1 MKSFISL
8 SLALSASAMCFAY
21 TGGGKV
27 EKKFTTDPKTGVR
40 YHFFKH
46 NKTGATPKEDD
57 IAQVVL
63 MYHNDKD
70 SLIYDSRTAKNRRHD
85 DTVGEV
91 MIPLKT
97 TFHGCLEQGIEMMAV
112 GDSAEFKVNT
122 DSLFFKTFHAKALP
136 PYAHSG
142 TDLDF
147 LIRLVSFKTQEQI
160 KAEQQAQ
167 MEKQQKE
174 LEKRKTE
181 EPQTIAKYLSDNHLD
196 IKPTPDSL
204 YYLSRQDG
212 KGKKIETGDSV
223 AVKYTGMLLNGT
235 IFDATDRH
243 GRGNELFK
251 FQFSNNMPLIK
262 GWILAFATM
271 HEGDK
276 VRILIPSALGY
287 GGRQASAD
295 ILPYSPLIFDIE
307 VVKVTPQN

>member
-8 SLALSASAMCFAY
+8 SLALSASVMCFAY
-21 TGGGKV
+21 TGGKDD
-27 EKKFTTDPKTGVR
+27 KKFTTDLKTGVR

-46 NKTGATPKEDD
+46 NKTGITPKEDD
-57 IAQVVL
+57 VAQVIL

-97 TFHGCLEQGIEMMAV
+97 TFKGCLEQGIEMMAV
-112 GDSAEFKVNT
+112 GDSAEFKINT

-136 PYAHSG
+136 AYAHGG

-147 LIRLVSFKTQEQI
+147 FIRLVSFKTQEQL
-160 KAEQQAQ
+160 KAEQQQQ
-167 MEKQQKE
+167 MQKQQME
-174 LEKRKTE
+174 LEKRKAE
-181 EPQTIAKYLSDNHLD
+181 EKQTIAKYLNDNHLQVQ
-196 IKPTPDSL
+196 PTADSL
-204 YYLSRQDG
+204 YFLSRQDG
-212 KGKKIETGDSV
+212 TGKKIESGDSV

-243 GRGNELFK
+243 GPSQQTFK

-262 GWILAFATM
+262 GWVLAFATM

-276 VRILIPSALGY
+276 VRILIPSALAY
-287 GGRQASAD
+287 GARQASAD